1 MWIDGQVPDIVESDQ
16 AFPTEENSRGDNWV
30 AVVINETKLSNAVS
44 VLSSPSASISFFLFF
59 FFLHITEMNRQ
70 CETTTSPPPLPATSH
85 SIRTVL
91 FRWIIFGLSQQ
102 ISLLF
107 ISIIFSFLSIC
118 FEDI

>member
-59 FFLHITEMNRQ
+59 LHITEMNRQ
-70 CETTTSPPPLPATSH
+70 CETTTSPPPSLRH
-85 SIRTVL
+85 HTVFEQYYFVGSSLASVNKFHYCL
-91 FRWIIFGLSQQ
+91 FL
-102 ISLLF
+102 
-107 ISIIFSFLSIC
+107 
-118 FEDI
+118 